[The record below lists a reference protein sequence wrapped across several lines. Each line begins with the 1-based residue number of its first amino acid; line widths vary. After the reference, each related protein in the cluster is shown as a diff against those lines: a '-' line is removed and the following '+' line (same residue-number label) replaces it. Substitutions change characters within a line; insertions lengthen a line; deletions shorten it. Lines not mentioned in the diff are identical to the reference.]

1 MVKKYDTIVFEKN
14 YSKIKILIGGE
25 QNMVFPLTKFITKL
39 QDKFDRHKPQAEG
52 VVFVDAKY
60 TSKKMSFLRKHQ
72 P

>member
-1 MVKKYDTIVFEKN
+1 
-14 YSKIKILIGGE
+14 
-25 QNMVFPLTKFITKL
+25 MVFPLTKFITKL
-39 QDKFDRHKPQAEG
+39 QNKFARHKPQAEG